1 MKKLFYPLAF
11 ALSALLFIYSCSTEE
26 DATPPPVPTPI
37 VKYTISL
44 SAGEGGSVSTTG
56 GQYESG
62 QTLNVTATP
71 QAEYVFKSWSD
82 GNTNATRTITVSS
95 NTNLTATFEKKKYPL
110 TINIQGEGSVTEE
123 IVSTGKTTEYDS
135 GTTVKLTAK
144 PSEEWLFVGWSG
156 DVESTENPIELNITQ
171 SKTVSATFEKKKYSL
186 TVTAGEGGTVST
198 EGGTYDEGTE
208 VTVTATPAEG
218 YEFAGWEGS
227 DSTEASLTIT
237 LTANT
242 SLNAL
247 FDRSFFVSKSESF
260 SPINQSTGYYNIQKY
275 FSKNLDINL
284 PDGNILDL
292 LEDETVYYRTNTRE
306 TVFSDFNND
315 GKVDVFGFAT
325 EFDENNG
332 FSVPYGYTPGKFV
345 LKFDY
350 QNSETEKSYFDSEI
364 SYAASKM
371 LLNDFDGDGIQEVY
385 MTTMNNKQNF
395 FNSNEQ
401 EGGDVNLPTLK
412 SKIIKVIDSN
422 SINITDVGNPVGAHG
437 GASGD
442 LNNDGLADFIQVP
455 IIYIEGDDDSRYP
468 KTFLNQ
474 GNLEFSEV
482 NTFGDS
488 SLSNYFQIRS
498 YTVEVF
504 DLDDDG
510 FLDLIFGSWFGPIEE
525 TSECCWGDNN
535 YVTIFWGDGTGKFF
549 IENSTFLTEENY
561 LNNGTIIANRSF
573 GFSDFDNDGDIDLV
587 AGGTRSDSFG
597 YYDTINVL
605 LFENKGNREFKD
617 ITREKID
624 ISSLPINGNGVCY
637 FYSIQSIDKD
647 GDGDIDLVPNQIGS
661 WSAGGQAIKDF
672 FWRKEGD
679 VFIFDNNF

>member
-247 FDRSFFVSKSESF
+247 FDRSFFVS
-260 SPINQSTGYYNIQKY
+260 
-275 FSKNLDINL
+275 NLN
-284 PDGNILDL
+284 
-292 LEDETVYYRTNTRE
+292 
-306 TVFSDFNND
+306 
-315 GKVDVFGFAT
+315 
-325 EFDENNG
+325 
-332 FSVPYGYTPGKFV
+332 
-345 LKFDY
+345 
-350 QNSETEKSYFDSEI
+350 
-364 SYAASKM
+364 
-371 LLNDFDGDGIQEVY
+371 
-385 MTTMNNKQNF
+385 
-395 FNSNEQ
+395 
-401 EGGDVNLPTLK
+401 
-412 SKIIKVIDSN
+412 
-422 SINITDVGNPVGAHG
+422 H
-437 GASGD
+437 
-442 LNNDGLADFIQVP
+442 
-455 IIYIEGDDDSRYP
+455 
-468 KTFLNQ
+468 FLQ
-474 GNLEFSEV
+474 
-482 NTFGDS
+482 
-488 SLSNYFQIRS
+488 
-498 YTVEVF
+498 
-504 DLDDDG
+504 
-510 FLDLIFGSWFGPIEE
+510 
-525 TSECCWGDNN
+525 
-535 YVTIFWGDGTGKFF
+535 
-549 IENSTFLTEENY
+549 
-561 LNNGTIIANRSF
+561 
-573 GFSDFDNDGDIDLV
+573 
-587 AGGTRSDSFG
+587 
-597 YYDTINVL
+597 
-605 LFENKGNREFKD
+605 
-617 ITREKID
+617 
-624 ISSLPINGNGVCY
+624 
-637 FYSIQSIDKD
+637 
-647 GDGDIDLVPNQIGS
+647 
-661 WSAGGQAIKDF
+661 
-672 FWRKEGD
+672 
-679 VFIFDNNF
+679 